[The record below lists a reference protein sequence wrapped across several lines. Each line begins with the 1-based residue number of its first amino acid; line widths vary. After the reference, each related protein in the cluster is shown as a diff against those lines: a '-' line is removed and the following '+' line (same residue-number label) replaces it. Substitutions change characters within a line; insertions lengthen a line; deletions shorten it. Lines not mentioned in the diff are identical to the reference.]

1 MLYYLRSNVTLRVAG
16 ISGPFTRTVSW
27 LVNADHPN
35 QAKLKYEEQVKKDHA
50 HMQFSDIAF
59 EYTEFA
65 GEIK

>member
-1 MLYYLRSNVTLRVAG
+1 MLYYLRSNVTLRVRG

-27 LVNADHPN
+27 LVNADSPA
-35 QAKLKYEEQVKKDHA
+35 QAKQKYEAQVKKDFA
-50 HMQFSDIAF
+50 HMQFSEVAF